1 MIGQTLGHYEITG
14 KLGAGGMGV
23 VYRARDTRL
32 RREVAL
38 KLLPATEEKDAAAR
52 VRLVEEARTASALNH
67 PHVCTIYEVGEA
79 SGVTYA
85 AMELVEGQPLGQQIP
100 AGGMPTELV
109 LRYGAQ
115 IADALAHAHERGVI
129 HRDLKTSNV
138 MITPDG
144 RAKVLDFGLARRV
157 ASEEVDEGTRS
168 QVAPA
173 EAGRVAGTLHYLAP
187 ETLRGAAA
195 DARSDVWSLGV
206 VLYQMTAGRLPFDG
220 KSGYEVTSAILRDPL
235 PSLPSRVPA
244 GLRAVI
250 QRCLARE
257 PGQRY
262 QRAGEVRAALEAV
275 GSSDAAVD
283 TMAGAG
289 PPAAPMASRP
299 WWSRKLVW
307 VGLAGVAIVA
317 WAFWKGPF
325 LISIGRTEMGPAGE
339 RTSTGARA
347 SANSKANEYFER
359 GLHFLTRQVDMP
371 RARQLLERAIELD
384 PQFAEARGWY
394 GFSMLLEIDVG
405 YSNDAVWLYRAEE
418 QIRRTLEIDPLNG
431 HAHTTLAA
439 LHFYRGQKDLAK
451 EELDQALEINPE
463 DFDVKV
469 WLAGNYHYLNGEYET
484 AEGILLPVLERN
496 PMITPLR
503 WNLAEIYRDQGKS
516 AAAIREYQKIREQD
530 PQNPFLAG
538 LVRAHLY
545 AGDLPAARQAMEYAK
560 SSEHRNYWYRTLKA
574 ILLAREGLRTA
585 ARQEMDD
592 QVLKYAALNPWVTS
606 MAAEFYALQ
615 GESDKA
621 IEWLDQAVRN
631 GDERAEWFQ
640 RNPHLAS
647 IRNHPHFQQV
657 LDSIR
662 FQRQRRAGK
671 AATVP
676 SN

>member
-1 MIGQTLGHYEITG
+1 
-14 KLGAGGMGV
+14 
-23 VYRARDTRL
+23 
-32 RREVAL
+32 
-38 KLLPATEEKDAAAR
+38 
-52 VRLVEEARTASALNH
+52 
-67 PHVCTIYEVGEA
+67 
-79 SGVTYA
+79 
-85 AMELVEGQPLGQQIP
+85 MELVEGRPLGQQVP
-100 AGGMPTELV
+100 AEGMPTELV

-115 IADALAHAHERGVI
+115 MADALAHAHERGVI

-157 ASEEVDEGTRS
+157 ASEEVDEATRS

-173 EAGRVAGTLHYLAP
+173 PGGVAGTLHYLAP

-220 KSGYEVTSAILRDPL
+220 KSGYEVSSAILRDPL
-235 PSLPSRVPA
+235 PALPSRVPA

-262 QRAGEVRAALEAV
+262 QRAGEVRAALEAI

-283 TMAGAG
+283 AIAVTG

-299 WWSRKLVW
+299 WRSRKLVW
-307 VGLAGVAIVA
+307 VALAAVAIVA
-317 WAFWKGPF
+317 LAFWKGPF

-347 SANSKANEYFER
+347 SANTEANESFER
-359 GLHFLTRQVDMP
+359 GMHFLTRQVDMP

-405 YSNDAVWLYRAEE
+405 YSNDPVWLYRAEE

-439 LHFYRGQKDLAK
+439 LHFYRGDKDLAK
-451 EELDQALEINPE
+451 EELDRALEINPE
-463 DFDVKV
+463 DFDVTV

-484 AEGILLPVLERN
+484 AEGILLPALERN
-496 PMITPLR
+496 PMITPIR
-503 WNLAEIYRDQGKS
+503 WNLAEVYRDQGKNE
-516 AAAIREYQKIREQD
+516 AAIREYQKIREQD

-545 AGDLPAARQAMEYAK
+545 AGDLPAAHQAMEYAK
-560 SSEHRNYWYRTLKA
+560 PSDHRNYWYRALKA
-574 ILLAREGLRTA
+574 ILLAREGRRTA
-585 ARQEMDD
+585 ALQEMDD

-606 MAAEFYALQ
+606 MAAEFYALL
-615 GESDKA
+615 GESEKA

-640 RNPHLAS
+640 RNPLLAS
-647 IRNHPHFQQV
+647 IRNHPRFQQV

-662 FQRQRRAGK
+662 FQRQRRADK
-671 AATVP
+671 AGTGP
-676 SN
+676 GP